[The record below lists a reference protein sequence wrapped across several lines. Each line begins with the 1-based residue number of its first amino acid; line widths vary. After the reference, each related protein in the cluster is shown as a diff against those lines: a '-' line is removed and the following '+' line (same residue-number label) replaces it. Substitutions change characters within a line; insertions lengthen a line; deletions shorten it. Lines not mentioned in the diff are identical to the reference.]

1 MSYKIPLSEPI
12 AIVGSSCRF
21 TGEATSPAKLWEL
34 LKNPK
39 DLTREVPKNRFNVD
53 GFYHPDGEYHG
64 TTNSAK
70 AYFLEQDHRL
80 FDASFFNITPKEA
93 EAIDPQQRMLLE
105 VVYEALESAG
115 YTIQDYS
122 GKKVAVFAG
131 VMTADYD
138 TLSQRDDLS
147 VSQYYATGNARSII
161 SNRVSYFF
169 NFHGPSM
176 TIDTACS
183 SSLVA
188 LHQAVLSLRS
198 GEAEMACVS
207 GVNLILTPEQF
218 VVESSLHM
226 LSPTGRC
233 HMWDDRADGYAR
245 GEGVAAIF
253 IKPLSK
259 ALADGDRIE
268 GIIRETG
275 VNSDGRSKG
284 ITMPNWEAQSALIQ
298 DTYRRSGLNA
308 RDPKDRCQ
316 FFEAH
321 GTGTAAGDPN
331 EARAIEDAF
340 FGRNSSTADQDT
352 AEVSKLL
359 VGSVKT
365 VIGHTEGAAGLAG
378 LFKVVHAMTNGTVPP
393 NLHFNR
399 LQPAV
404 AKYYSHLEVPTKAI
418 AWPAVPAGQPRR
430 ATVNSFGFG
439 GTNSTAICEMYVPE
453 IHNPIAKV
461 FCPTITLPKLI
472 DSGSLS
478 AVGQIS
484 LPLVLSASS
493 PRSLGAVAK
502 CYRDF
507 LAQHK
512 SLPLEEAAW
521 YAYKHRTAFPYRT
534 AVTGSTLSDIMKA
547 LDALIAKADAGKAA
561 TICVRARPEVN
572 RPKILGIFTGQGAQW
587 ATMSR
592 GLLQSN
598 KVYAASIRRL
608 DQVLQTCPHPPAWF
622 LEQEIMA
629 DESLSRVGKAA
640 ISQPLST
647 AVQIALIDLLAHLGI
662 TFHTVVGHSSGEI
675 AAAYA
680 AGKLSARDA
689 ILISYYRGKYAHL
702 AGDAQ
707 GQAGGM
713 MAVGLTKAEAEE
725 LCAQPEF
732 ENRVCVAASNGPS
745 SVTLSGDL
753 DIVEKI
759 HDHLVEE
766 KKFARMLQVDT
777 AYHSPHMVRPANEY
791 IEALKACNISPLQDG
806 NGTTWI
812 SSVYGHGEPTS
823 DEIASSYWRDNM
835 VGAVLFF
842 EAVNTALEG
851 QGPFDC
857 TIEVG
862 PHAVLRG
869 PVTQTM
875 KAKSDDAVLY
885 SGLLDRKLDD
895 RVAFAEFL
903 GWMWSNFASSSAQ
916 IEKYIV
922 CSAKPEL
929 VHLRFQQAP
938 HYPWDHSHTYYRE
951 SRVSR
956 QYHFRTHK
964 PHELLGIRTRDDN
977 EHELRWRNIMKY
989 EKLPWVQG
997 HKFQGQALLP
1007 ASAYCIMVLD
1017 AARVLLDN
1025 RAASVVELRD
1035 LKFMAGITLEPE
1047 TSGVET
1053 LFSLVVSNSAKD
1065 ASTIEASFTLTSAP
1079 ADGTIDMKL
1088 NFSGQLHIV
1097 LGEPSPKALARRPTK
1112 RAETLSAQPEAFY
1125 KMMAGTGLD
1134 YQGPF
1139 KGLTTIERRYK
1150 FSSGTAKRFHDDDQ
1164 TGLDISPATLDS
1176 CLQTAFL
1183 TVSSPGDGF
1192 LWTSFLPKVMS
1203 RVKFNLAT
1211 CHSGARDD
1219 ELAVDAYLTKGVPFS
1234 KTAAASFT
1242 AEINIFDPNGDLEIQ
1257 IEGLT
1262 VGSFTSTRPENDR
1275 ELYLTTVYEI
1285 DPEDEIVTSSPE
1297 GPSDVSPMLLES
1309 CARVASFY
1317 VERAALKRLKET
1329 PRILLEPAGYQTET
1343 RLISN
1348 SWPNETVESLEKFI
1362 RSSPYFM
1369 TLNFIRHLGENVP
1382 DILSGM
1388 LPSLAEEAQHLYDFQ
1403 KQVGRVVRQ
1412 IVHKYPRMNI
1422 LGLTEPELGLTEH
1435 IMEAL
1440 NGSFLH
1446 YRLGGKPETNLK
1458 ERIPLSEG
1466 IRKKIMIDE
1475 VDLEGK
1481 VESAGGPYDLVVLN
1495 ASILENKKT
1504 HSALQLIRDSMR
1516 PGGFLIVIHAPRS
1529 LLKDRMLRS
1538 TGRSSIEGIATPPDW
1553 PDLIEECGFENTT
1566 KNSDMWFHP
1575 GFTLSV
1581 RQAKSEK
1588 KKQLLLPLQ
1597 HVPATPLVKHLLVV
1611 GGKKVWTSCISS
1623 GVLHE
1628 LASFCKKITAIDSFE
1643 DVHDPE
1649 LLSSCTAAIILG
1661 DIDEPILA
1669 DMTADRM
1676 TAIRALLR
1684 PEMLIMWVTH
1694 NARFSNPDHAASL
1707 GFTRTVTGEVPGLS
1721 IQVLDLDTIDTVP
1734 AVSAVT
1740 KTFAQFVVHF
1750 LGDKNENDEPLWIR
1764 EHEVHLEDGRLIVP
1778 RVLPWKEGNQ
1788 RVNAPRRVVT
1798 DMVNTLENIVEVL
1811 PVASDR
1817 YDTRVENTYPS
1828 RAVSIMHVD
1837 YSTVNKFTIG
1847 GFYPGYISIGRNSKT
1862 GNAQVAFSMSNKS
1875 YVSTASTLYS
1885 TLPESNLG
1893 ICEPIFL
1900 ALLSRYLYALTIAS
1914 RAMGKGAMIIEP
1926 DSLLAECAQQV
1937 FNSCGIWFMG
1947 ATTDERLSEK
1957 VPGMVF
1963 VHNQS
1968 TSRQIGDLYPLDGAF
1983 IVNMLPK
1990 THDISRMLVDSMPQ
2004 NCEYFT
2010 GNDLM
2015 SSIQPEVCNN
2025 AAFVQKLWEE
2035 AVTLSYNRMKR
2046 MLLDAEEPSF
2056 KIEDPIML
2064 PKLLDSTAAGDAFQI
2079 IDWKAER
2086 SIARMVKPTVGEKML
2101 RPNRTYVLVGITRDM
2116 GQSLCSL
2123 FTEQGARHLVLCSR
2137 NPPKEQPQWQKELN
2151 ARGIRVKFEAM
2162 DVTNLD
2168 TVIAFKAKLAKD
2180 SWPPVGG
2187 VVNGAMVLDDRVFSE
2202 MSVETWNR
2210 VMRPKAVGS
2219 KNLDTVFDS
2228 ADMDFFIMT
2237 SSFAAIGGHAGQS
2250 NYAAANMYMNGIAAC
2265 RRRRGLPAT
2274 ALNIGV
2280 VYGLG
2285 FLHREKD
2292 DLYAG
2297 LEREGYPPISERD
2310 LHHMFLEAIAAG
2322 QPVDHQVYDITTGM
2336 NRFRM
2341 EDPNQHWQLDPRFS
2355 HNTLPEED
2363 EATAGASGQIKSL
2376 AEDLEAA
2383 TTKEDVM
2390 KAYVPA
2396 LIGRLETLLQIAEGE
2411 ITPANTVEELGVD
2424 SLIAVEIR
2432 SWIWK
2437 TIGQD
2442 VAVMKILSSTSITHL
2457 CDGIVADYLVKREKQ
2472 AKKPASNEQKKETP
2486 VAPSQTLQVTETS
2499 ITSTLSPT
2507 PTLEVSAT
2515 TLSDAT
2521 VVSVISTTTTVVSNA
2536 STASTAPSVAD
2547 NTDEDQALSASWE
2560 DIGNKELPIFL

>member
-1 MSYKIPLSEPI
+1 M
-12 AIVGSSCRF
+12 
-21 TGEATSPAKLWEL
+21 
-34 LKNPK
+34 
-39 DLTREVPKNRFNVD
+39 
-53 GFYHPDGEYHG
+53 
-64 TTNSAK
+64 
-70 AYFLEQDHRL
+70 
-80 FDASFFNITPKEA
+80 
-93 EAIDPQQRMLLE
+93 
-105 VVYEALESAG
+105 
-115 YTIQDYS
+115 
-122 GKKVAVFAG
+122 
-131 VMTADYD
+131 
-138 TLSQRDDLS
+138 
-147 VSQYYATGNARSII
+147 
-161 SNRVSYFF
+161 
-169 NFHGPSM
+169 
-176 TIDTACS
+176 
-183 SSLVA
+183 
-188 LHQAVLSLRS
+188 
-198 GEAEMACVS
+198 
-207 GVNLILTPEQF
+207 
-218 VVESSLHM
+218 
-226 LSPTGRC
+226 
-233 HMWDDRADGYAR
+233 
-245 GEGVAAIF
+245 
-253 IKPLSK
+253 
-259 ALADGDRIE
+259 
-268 GIIRETG
+268 
-275 VNSDGRSKG
+275 
-284 ITMPNWEAQSALIQ
+284 
-298 DTYRRSGLNA
+298 
-308 RDPKDRCQ
+308 
-316 FFEAH
+316 
-321 GTGTAAGDPN
+321 
-331 EARAIEDAF
+331 
-340 FGRNSSTADQDT
+340 
-352 AEVSKLL
+352 
-359 VGSVKT
+359 
-365 VIGHTEGAAGLAG
+365 
-378 LFKVVHAMTNGTVPP
+378 
-393 NLHFNR
+393 
-399 LQPAV
+399 
-404 AKYYSHLEVPTKAI
+404 
-418 AWPAVPAGQPRR
+418 
-430 ATVNSFGFG
+430 
-439 GTNSTAICEMYVPE
+439 PE
-453 IHNPIAKV
+453 IHNPVAKI
-461 FCPTITLPKLI
+461 FCPTLTLPKLM

-478 AVGQIS
+478 TNGQIS

-507 LAQHK
+507 LAQHM

-534 AVTGSTLSDIMKA
+534 AVTGSSLTDIMKG
-547 LDALIAKADAGKAA
+547 LDALIAKPDAGKAS
-561 TICVRARPEVN
+561 TISVRARPEAEI
-572 RPKILGIFTGQGAQW
+572 PKILGIFTGQGAQW

-592 GLLQSN
+592 GLLQSS
-598 KVYAASIRRL
+598 KVYAASIRKL
-608 DQVLQTCPHPPAWF
+608 DQVLQTCPHPPSWY

-640 ISQPLST
+640 ISQPLCT

-680 AGKLSARDA
+680 AGKLSARNS

-702 AGDAQ
+702 AGGAQ

-713 MAVGLTKAEAEE
+713 MAAGLTKAEAEE

-732 ENRVCVAASNGPS
+732 GNRVCVAASNGPS

-753 DIVEKI
+753 DVVEKV
-759 HDHLVEE
+759 HDHLVDE

-777 AYHSPHMVRPANEY
+777 AYHSPHMARPADEY
-791 IEALKACNISPLQDG
+791 IEVLKACNISPLQDG
-806 NGTTWI
+806 NGTTWV

-857 TIEVG
+857 AIEVG
-862 PHAVLRG
+862 PHPALRG

-875 KAKSDDAVLY
+875 KANSGEAIIY
-885 SGLLDRKLDD
+885 AGLLDRKLDD

-903 GWMWSNFASSSAQ
+903 GWMWSNFASSSTQ
-916 IEKYIV
+916 IEKYV
-922 CSAKPEL
+922 MCSAKPEL
-929 VHLRFQQAP
+929 ARLRFQQAP

-989 EKLPWVQG
+989 EKLPWAQG
-997 HKFQGQALLP
+997 HRFQGQALLP

-1017 AARVLLDN
+1017 AARVLLGN
-1025 RAASVVELRD
+1025 PSAAVIELRD
-1035 LKFMAGITLEPE
+1035 LKFMVGITLEPE
-1047 TSGVET
+1047 TPGVET
-1053 LFSLVVSNSAKD
+1053 LFSLVVSNSPKD
-1065 ASTIEASFTLTSAP
+1065 TSTIEASFTLTSAP

-1097 LGEPSPKALARRPTK
+1097 LGEPSPKALTRRPAQ

-1139 KGLTTIERRYK
+1139 KGLTTIERRFK
-1150 FSSGTAKRFHDDDQ
+1150 FSSGTAKRFHEDDQ
-1164 TGLDISPATLDS
+1164 TSLDISPATLDS

-1183 TVSSPGDGF
+1183 TVSSPGDGA

-1211 CHSGARDD
+1211 CSGARDD
-1219 ELAVDAYLTKGVPFS
+1219 ALAVDAYLTKGVPFS

-1242 AEINIFDPNGDLEIQ
+1242 AEINIYNPNGDLEIQ

-1262 VGSFTSTRPENDR
+1262 VGSFTSTRPENDK
-1275 ELYLTTVYEI
+1275 ELYLTTVYEL
-1285 DPEDEIVTSSPE
+1285 DPEDEIVASSPE
-1297 GPSDVSPMLLES
+1297 GPSDVSPMILES
-1309 CARVASFY
+1309 CARVASSY

-1343 RLISN
+1343 RLIPN
-1348 SWPNETVESLEKFI
+1348 SWPNETDESLEKFI

-1369 TLNFIRHLGENVP
+1369 TLDFIRHLGENVP
-1382 DILSGM
+1382 DILPGM
-1388 LPSLAEEAQHLYDFQ
+1388 LPTLVEEAQHLYDFQ

-1422 LGLTEPELGLTEH
+1422 LGLTDPELGLTEH
-1435 IMEAL
+1435 IMAAL
-1440 NGSFLH
+1440 NGSFLN
-1446 YRLGGKPETNLK
+1446 YRLGGKPETNL
-1458 ERIPLSEG
+1458 EDRIPFSEG

-1475 VDLEGK
+1475 VDLEGE

-1495 ASILENKKT
+1495 TSILENKKT

-1516 PGGFLIVIHAPRS
+1516 PGGFFIVIHASRS
-1529 LLKDRMLRS
+1529 LLKDRMLRCAGRNS
-1538 TGRSSIEGIATPPDW
+1538 TDGIATPPDW
-1553 PDLIEECGFENTT
+1553 PDLIEECGFENTS

-1581 RQAKSEK
+1581 RQAQSQR
-1588 KKQLLLPLQ
+1588 KKQLLWPLQ
-1597 HVPATPLVKHLLVV
+1597 HATSTPLVKHLLVV
-1611 GGKKVWTSCISS
+1611 GGTKVWTSCISS

-1628 LASFCKKITAIDSFE
+1628 LKSFCDEITAIDSFE
-1643 DVHDPE
+1643 DIYDRE
-1649 LLSSCTAAIILG
+1649 LLSSCTAAIVLG
-1661 DIDEPILA
+1661 DVDEPILS
-1669 DMTADRM
+1669 DMTSGRM
-1676 TAIRALLR
+1676 NAIRTLLR

-1694 NARFSNPDHAASL
+1694 NARFNNPDHAASL
-1707 GFTRTVTGEVPGLS
+1707 GFARTVTGEVPGMH

-1734 AVSAVT
+1734 AVRAVSN
-1740 KTFAQFVVHF
+1740 TFARFIVHF
-1750 LGDKNENDEPLWIR
+1750 LGDKNEDDEPLWIR

-1798 DMVNTLENIVEVL
+1798 DAVNTLEDVVEVL
-1811 PVASDR
+1811 PTASGR
-1817 YDTRVENTYPS
+1817 YETRVEKTGTYPS
-1828 RAVSIMHVD
+1828 RAESVMHVD
-1837 YSTVNKFTIG
+1837 YSTLNKFRIG
-1847 GFYPGYISIGRNSKT
+1847 GFYPGYICIGRNSKT
-1862 GNAQVAFSMSNKS
+1862 GNAQVALSMSNKS
-1875 YVSTASTLYS
+1875 YISTTTTFFS
-1885 TLPESNLG
+1885 TLPEGTLG
-1893 ICEPIFL
+1893 VCEPIYL

-1914 RAMGKGAMIIEP
+1914 MAMGKGAMIIEP

-1937 FNSCGIWFMG
+1937 FSSCGIWFMG
-1947 ATTDERLSEK
+1947 ATTDERLSQK
-1957 VPGMVF
+1957 VPGMAF
-1963 VHNQS
+1963 VHTQS
-1968 TSRQIGDLYPLDGAF
+1968 TSRQIGDLYPLDGAY

-1990 THDISRMLVDSMPQ
+1990 THDISRMLVDSMPSDC
-2004 NCEYFT
+2004 NYLT
-2010 GNDLM
+2010 SHDLM
-2015 SSIQPEVCNN
+2015 SSNQPGVCNN
-2025 AAFVQKLWEE
+2025 AAFIQKIWEE
-2035 AVTLSYNRMKR
+2035 AVALSYNSMKK
-2046 MLLDAEEPSF
+2046 MLLDADEPLF
-2056 KIEDPIML
+2056 KIKDPITL
-2064 PKLLDSTAAGDAFQI
+2064 PRLLDSTVAGDAFQI

-2086 SIARMVKPTVGEKML
+2086 SIARMIKPTVGEKML
-2101 RPNRTYVLVGITRDM
+2101 RPNRTYVFVGITRDM

-2123 FTEQGARHLVLCSR
+2123 FIEQGARHLVLCSR

-2151 ARGIRVKFEAM
+2151 ARGIKVKFEAM
-2162 DVTNLD
+2162 DVTNLN
-2168 TVIAFKAKLAKD
+2168 TVIAFKAKLAED

-2210 VMRPKAVGS
+2210 VMNPKVVGS

-2228 ADMDFFIMT
+2228 PDMDFFIMT

-2322 QPVDHQVYDITTGM
+2322 KPVDHQVYDITTGM

-2341 EDPNQHWQLDPRFS
+2341 DEPNQHWQLDPRFS
-2355 HNTLPEED
+2355 HNTLPDED
-2363 EATAGASGQIKSL
+2363 ETTAGSAGQQIKSL
-2376 AEDLEAA
+2376 AEDLDAA

-2390 KAYVPA
+2390 KVYVPA

-2411 ITPANTVEELGVD
+2411 ITPANSVEELGVD

-2437 TIGQD
+2437 TVAQD
-2442 VAVMKILSSTSITHL
+2442 VAVMKILSSTSITQL
-2457 CDGIVADYLVKREKQ
+2457 CDGIIADFLAKREAQ
-2472 AKKPASNEQKKETP
+2472 AKKSAANEQKKETP
-2486 VAPSQTLQVTETS
+2486 VAPSQTLQTIESSIKSVVTTTPS
-2499 ITSTLSPT
+2499 LDASASTLS
-2507 PTLEVSAT
+2507 E
-2515 TLSDAT
+2515 AT
-2521 VVSVISTTTTVVSNA
+2521 VVSITSTTTVVSTASIA
-2536 STASTAPSVAD
+2536 STATSVG
-2547 NTDEDQALSASWE
+2547 NETDEDKALSASWE
-2560 DIGNKELPIFL
+2560 DIGNKESSIFL

>member
-12 AIVGSSCRF
+12 AIVGSGCRF

-34 LKNPK
+34 LKHPK
-39 DLTREVPKNRFNVD
+39 DLTREVPKERFNVD

-115 YTIQDYS
+115 YSLQDYS

-245 GEGVAAIF
+245 GEGVAAMF

-268 GIIRETG
+268 AIIRETG
-275 VNSDGRSKG
+275 VNSDGRSQG
-284 ITMPNWEAQSALIQ
+284 ITMPNWEAQSTLIQ

-308 RDPKDRCQ
+308 KDPLDRCQ

-340 FGRNSSTADQDT
+340 FGRNVSTAGQDT

-378 LFKVVHAMTNGTVPP
+378 LFKVVHAMNNGTVPP

-404 AKYYSHLEVPTKAI
+404 AKYYSHLHVPTKAM
-418 AWPAVPAGQPRR
+418 AWPSVPAGQPRR

-439 GTNSTAICEMYVPE
+439 GTNSTAICEMYVPD
-453 IHNPIAKV
+453 IHDPVAKI
-461 FCPTITLPKLI
+461 FAPTLAVPKLI

-478 AVGQIS
+478 TDGQIR

-507 LAQHK
+507 LLQYA
-512 SLPLEEAAW
+512 SLPLEQAAW

-534 AVTGSTLSDIMKA
+534 AVTGSTMDDIMKG
-547 LDALIAKADAGKAA
+547 LDALITKADAGKAA
-561 TICVRARPEVN
+561 TISVRARPQADI
-572 RPKILGIFTGQGAQW
+572 PKILGIFTGQGAQW

-592 GLLQSN
+592 GLLETSN
-598 KVYAASIRRL
+598 VYAQSIRKL
-608 DQVLQTCPHPPAWF
+608 DDVLQACPHPPAWF

-629 DESLSRVGKAA
+629 DASLSRVGKAA
-640 ISQPLST
+640 ISQPLCT

-680 AGKLSARDA
+680 AGKLSARDS

-702 AGDAQ
+702 ASGAE
-707 GQAGGM
+707 GQLGGM
-713 MAVGLTKAEAEE
+713 MAAGLTKAEAEE
-725 LCAQPEF
+725 LCAMPEF
-732 ENRVCVAASNGPS
+732 GNRVCVAASNGPS

-753 DIVEKI
+753 DIVQKVR
-759 HDHLVEE
+759 DHLVSE

-777 AYHSPHMVRPANEY
+777 AYHSPHMVRPATEY
-791 IEALKACNISPLQDG
+791 IEALKACNIAPLQDG
-806 NGTTWI
+806 NGITWV
-812 SSVYGHGEPTS
+812 SSVYGHGDPTAQ
-823 DEIASSYWRDNM
+823 ELASSYWHDNM
-835 VGAVLFF
+835 VNAVLFF
-842 EAVNTALEG
+842 EAVSTALEG

-857 TIEVG
+857 AIEVG
-862 PHAVLRG
+862 PHAALRG

-875 KAKSDDAVLY
+875 KANSGEAIIY

-895 RVAFAEFL
+895 RIAFADFL
-903 GWMWSNFASSSAQ
+903 GWMWSNFASSSAMIQ
-916 IEKYIV
+916 KFV
-922 CSAKPEL
+922 QDSVMPEL
-929 VHLRFQQAP
+929 IQLRFEQGP
-938 HYPWDHSHTYYRE
+938 NYPWDHSHTYYRE

-989 EKLPWVQG
+989 AKLPWAQG

-1017 AARVLLDN
+1017 AARVLLGD

-1035 LKFMAGITLEPE
+1035 LRFMAGITLEPE
-1047 TSGVET
+1047 SPGVET
-1053 LFSLVVSNSAKD
+1053 LFSLVVSNSTKD
-1065 ASTIEASFTLTSAP
+1065 ASTIEATFTLTSAP
-1079 ADGTIDMKL
+1079 ADGIIDMKL
-1088 NFSGQLHIV
+1088 NFSGKLHIL
-1097 LGEPSPKALARRPTK
+1097 LGEKSPRALTHRPAQ

-1139 KGLTTIERRYK
+1139 KGLTAIERRYK
-1150 FSSGTAKRFHDDDQ
+1150 FSSGNVKRFHADDETD
-1164 TGLDISPATLDS
+1164 LDISPATLDS

-1183 TVSSPGDGF
+1183 TVSSPGDGS

-1219 ELAVDAYLTKGVPFS
+1219 ELAVDAYLTQGTPFS

-1242 AEINIFDPNGDLEIQ
+1242 AEINIYNPNSDLEIQ

-1275 ELYLTTVYEI
+1275 ELYLTTIYEL
-1285 DPEDEIVTSSPE
+1285 DPEDQIVSSPPE
-1297 GPSDVSPMLLES
+1297 AINGVSPMLFES
-1309 CARVASFY
+1309 CARVASSY
-1317 VERAALKRLKET
+1317 VERAALERFRET
-1329 PRILLEPAGYQTET
+1329 PRDLLEPAGYQTET
-1343 RLISN
+1343 RLVSN
-1348 SWPNETVESLEKFI
+1348 SWPRETEKSLEKFI

-1369 TLNFIRHLGENVP
+1369 TLDFIRHLGENLP
-1382 DILSGM
+1382 DVLPGM
-1388 LPSLAEEAQHLYDFQ
+1388 LPTLVQEAQQLSYFQ

-1422 LGLTEPELGLTEH
+1422 LGLTDPEMGLTEH
-1435 IMEAL
+1435 IMAAL
-1440 NGSFLH
+1440 EGSFLS
-1446 YRLGGKPETNLK
+1446 YRIGGKPEANLK
-1458 ERIPLSEG
+1458 ERTPLFEG
-1466 IRKKIMIDE
+1466 IRKKIMVDE
-1475 VDLEGK
+1475 VDLEGE

-1495 ASILENKKT
+1495 TSILENKKT

-1516 PGGFLIVIHAPRS
+1516 PGGFLIVLHASRTP
-1529 LLKDRMLRS
+1529 LKDRMLRCA
-1538 TGRSSIEGIATPPDW
+1538 GRPSAHDGTTTPPDW
-1553 PDLIEECGFENTT
+1553 PDLIEECGFENTAR
-1566 KNSDMWFHP
+1566 NSDTWFNP

-1581 RQAKSEK
+1581 RQAKSRR
-1588 KKQLLLPLQ
+1588 KKQLLRPL
-1597 HVPATPLVKHLLVV
+1597 HHATTTPLVEHVLIV

-1623 GVLHE
+1623 GVLQE
-1628 LASFCKKITAIDSFE
+1628 LALFCEKITAVDSFE
-1643 DVHDPE
+1643 DIQNDE

-1661 DIDEPILA
+1661 DIDQPILA
-1669 DMTADRM
+1669 DMTAERM
-1676 TAIRALLR
+1676 NTIRSLLH
-1684 PEMLIMWVTH
+1684 PQMLIMWVTH
-1694 NARFSNPDHAASL
+1694 NARFTNPDHAASL
-1707 GFTRTVTGEVPGLS
+1707 GFTRTVTGEVPGLH
-1721 IQVLDLDTIDTVP
+1721 IQVLDLDTIDTRP
-1734 AVSAVT
+1734 AVRAVSE
-1740 KTFAQFVVHF
+1740 TFARFIVHF
-1750 LGDKNENDEPLWIR
+1750 LGEKNEDDEPLWIR
-1764 EHEVHLEDGRLIVP
+1764 EHEVHLERGRLIVP

-1798 DMVNTLENIVEVL
+1798 DTVNTLEDVVEVFR
-1811 PVASDR
+1811 STSGR
-1817 YDTRVENTYPS
+1817 YETRVERSSFYPS
-1828 RAVSIMHVD
+1828 LAESAMHVD
-1837 YSTVNKFTIG
+1837 YSTVNMFKVG
-1847 GFYPGYISIGRNSKT
+1847 GLCSGYVSIGRNNQT
-1862 GNAQVAFSMSNKS
+1862 GQAQVALCKSNKS
-1875 YVSTASTLYS
+1875 YISTASTLFS
-1885 TLPESNLG
+1885 TLPEGTLG
-1893 ICEPIFL
+1893 VCEPL
-1900 ALLSRYLYALTIAS
+1900 YLGLLSRYLYALTVANLAGG
-1914 RAMGKGAMIIEP
+1914 RAVMIIEP
-1926 DSLLAECAQQV
+1926 DRLLFECAKDV
-1937 FNSCGIWFMG
+1937 FSNRGIMFVG
-1947 ATTDERLSEK
+1947 ASTDERRSQT
-1957 VPGMVF
+1957 VPGMTF
-1963 VHNQS
+1963 VHTQS
-1968 TSRQIGDLYPLDGAF
+1968 TARQIEALYPIDGAC

-1990 THDISRMLVDSMPQ
+1990 SHDISRMLVDSMPE
-2004 NCEYFT
+2004 NCFYFT
-2010 GNDLM
+2010 QGD
-2015 SSIQPEVCNN
+2015 
-2025 AAFVQKLWEE
+2025 FVSAHFTARPIGELTQKLWEE
-2035 AVTLSYNRMKR
+2035 GVALSYNSMKK
-2046 MLLDAEEPSF
+2046 MLFDVKELSLDMQN
-2056 KIEDPIML
+2056 PIAL
-2064 PKLLDSTAAGDAFQI
+2064 PKLLDSAVSEEAFQML
-2079 IDWKAER
+2079 DWKAER
-2086 SIARMVKPTVGEKML
+2086 SIAHMVKPTVGEKML
-2101 RPNRTYVLVGITRDM
+2101 RANRTYVLVGITRDM

-2123 FTEQGARHLVLCSR
+2123 FIEQGARHLVLCSR

-2151 ARGIRVKFEAM
+2151 ARGIKVKFEAM
-2162 DVTNLD
+2162 DVTNLN

-2180 SWPPVGG
+2180 AWPPVGG

-2210 VMRPKAVGS
+2210 VMNPKVVGS
-2219 KNLDTVFDS
+2219 KNLDEVFNS
-2228 ADMDFFIMT
+2228 PDMDFFIMT

-2250 NYAAANMYMNGIAAC
+2250 NYAAANMFMNGIAAS
-2265 RRRRGLPAT
+2265 RRCRGLPAT

-2322 QPVDHQVYDITTGM
+2322 KPVGDQVYDITTGM

-2341 EDPNQHWQLDPRFS
+2341 DAPNQHWQLDPRFS
-2355 HNTLPEED
+2355 HNTLPVED
-2363 EATAGASGQIKSL
+2363 ETAAGSAGQQIKSL
-2376 AEDLEAA
+2376 SEDLEAA

-2390 KAYVPA
+2390 KVYIPA
-2396 LIGRLETLLQIAEGE
+2396 FIGRLEALLQIVEGE
-2411 ITPANTVEELGVD
+2411 ITPANSVTELGVD
-2424 SLIAVEIR
+2424 SLVAVEIR

-2437 TIGQD
+2437 SVAQD
-2442 VAVMKILSSTSITHL
+2442 VAVMKILSATSIAQL
-2457 CDGIVADYLVKREKQ
+2457 CEGIAADLLATRDAA
-2472 AKKPASNEQKKETP
+2472 AKKSAATEQKKEIPTGASKTSEADGSLLKL
-2486 VAPSQTLQVTETS
+2486 APSTTPSLQAS
-2499 ITSTLSPT
+2499 ISTLTEST
-2507 PTLEVSAT
+2507 VVSIVST
-2515 TLSDAT
+2515 AT
-2521 VVSVISTTTTVVSNA
+2521 VV
-2536 STASTAPSVAD
+2536 STASTATSIGD
-2547 NTDEDQALSASWE
+2547 DTDEDRALSGSWE
-2560 DIGNKELPIFL
+2560 DVGKKESSIFL

>member
-12 AIVGSSCRF
+12 AIVGSGCRF

-34 LKNPK
+34 LKDPK

-115 YTIQDYS
+115 YTLQDYS

-245 GEGVAAIF
+245 GEGVAAMF

-259 ALADGDRIE
+259 ALANGDRIE
-268 GIIRETG
+268 AIIRETG

-284 ITMPNWEAQSALIQ
+284 ITMPNWEAQSTLIQ

-308 RDPKDRCQ
+308 KDPFDRCQ

-340 FGRNSSTADQDT
+340 FGRNVSTAGQDT

-378 LFKVVHAMTNGTVPP
+378 LFKVIHAMNNGTVPP

-404 AKYYSHLEVPTKAI
+404 AKYYSHLHVPTKAM
-418 AWPAVPAGQPRR
+418 AWPSVPAGQPRR

-453 IHNPIAKV
+453 IHDPVAKV
-461 FCPTITLPKLI
+461 FASTLAPPKLI

-478 AVGQIS
+478 VDGQIR

-507 LAQHK
+507 IARHV
-512 SLPLEEAAW
+512 SLPLEQTAW
-521 YAYKHRTAFPYRT
+521 FAYKHRTAFPYRT
-534 AVTGSTLSDIMKA
+534 AVTGSSLEDIMKD

-561 TICVRARPEVN
+561 TISVRALPETDI
-572 RPKILGIFTGQGAQW
+572 PKILGIFTGQGAQW

-592 GLLQSN
+592 GLLQSS
-598 KVYAASIRRL
+598 KIYAQSIRKL
-608 DQVLQTCPHPPAWF
+608 DQVLQACPHPPSWF

-629 DESLSRVGKAA
+629 DASLSRVGKAA
-640 ISQPLST
+640 ISQPLCT
-647 AVQIALIDLLAHLGI
+647 AVQIALIDLLADLGI

-680 AGKLSARDA
+680 AGKLSARDS
-689 ILISYYRGKYAHL
+689 ILVSYYRGKYAHL
-702 AGDAQ
+702 ASGAQ
-707 GQAGGM
+707 GQSGGM
-713 MAVGLTKAEAEE
+713 VAAGLTKAEAEE
-725 LCAQPEF
+725 LCAMPEF
-732 ENRVCVAASNGPS
+732 GNRVCVAASNGPS

-753 DIVEKI
+753 DIVQKV
-759 HDHLVEE
+759 HDHLVNE

-777 AYHSPHMVRPANEY
+777 AYHSPHMVRPATEY

-806 NGTTWI
+806 NGTTWV

-823 DEIASSYWRDNM
+823 EELASSYWRDNM
-835 VGAVLFF
+835 VNAVLFF
-842 EAVNTALEG
+842 EAVSTALEG

-857 TIEVG
+857 AIEVG
-862 PHAVLRG
+862 PHAALRG

-875 KAKSDDAVLY
+875 KAKSGEAIIY

-895 RVAFAEFL
+895 RIALADFL
-903 GWMWSNFASSSAQ
+903 GWMWSNFGSCSAV
-916 IEKYIV
+916 IEKFV
-922 CSAKPEL
+922 QGSVEPEL
-929 VHLRFQQAP
+929 AHLHFQQGP
-938 HYPWDHSHTYYRE
+938 SYPWDHSHTYYRE

-977 EHELRWRNIMKY
+977 EHELRWRNILKY
-989 EKLPWVQG
+989 AKLPWAQG

-1017 AARVLLDN
+1017 AARALLGD
-1025 RAASVVELRD
+1025 RPASVVELRD

-1047 TSGVET
+1047 SPGVET
-1053 LFSLVVSNSAKD
+1053 LFSLVVSNYPKD
-1065 ASTIEASFTLTSAP
+1065 ASTIEALFTLTSAP

-1088 NFSGQLHIV
+1088 NFSGKLHIV
-1097 LGEPSPKALARRPTK
+1097 LGEKSPKALTHRPAQ

-1134 YQGPF
+1134 YNGPF
-1139 KGLTTIERRYK
+1139 KGLTAIERRYK
-1150 FSSGTAKRFHDDDQ
+1150 FSSGNVKRFHADDE

-1183 TVSSPGDGF
+1183 TVSSPGDGS

-1203 RVKFNLAT
+1203 RVKFNLAI
-1211 CHSGARDD
+1211 CSSGARDD
-1219 ELAVDAYLTKGVPFS
+1219 DLAVDAYLTQGIPFS

-1242 AEINIFDPNGDLEIQ
+1242 AEINIYNPNGDLEIQ

-1262 VGSFTSTRPENDR
+1262 VGSFTSMRPENDR
-1275 ELYLTTVYEI
+1275 ELYLTTIYEL
-1285 DPEDEIVTSSPE
+1285 DPEDEIVASAPE
-1297 GPSDVSPMLLES
+1297 ALNGVSPMLFES
-1309 CARVASFY
+1309 CARVASSY
-1317 VERAALKRLKET
+1317 VERAALKRRKET
-1329 PRILLEPAGYQTET
+1329 PRDLLEPAGYQTET
-1343 RLISN
+1343 RLVSN
-1348 SWPNETVESLEKFI
+1348 SWPRETEESLEKFI

-1369 TLNFIRHLGENVP
+1369 TLDFIRHLGENLP
-1382 DILSGM
+1382 DVLPGM
-1388 LPSLAEEAQHLYDFQ
+1388 LPTLVQEAQQLSYFQ

-1422 LGLTEPELGLTEH
+1422 LGLTDPELGLTEH

-1440 NGSFLH
+1440 EGSFLS
-1446 YRLGGKPETNLK
+1446 YRIGGKPETNLK
-1458 ERIPLSEG
+1458 ERTPLLEG

-1475 VDLEGK
+1475 VDLEGE

-1495 ASILENKKT
+1495 TSILENKKT

-1516 PGGFLIVIHAPRS
+1516 PGGFLVVVHASRTP
-1529 LLKDRMLRS
+1529 LKDRMLRCA
-1538 TGRSSIEGIATPPDW
+1538 GRTSSDDGIATPPDW
-1553 PDLIEECGFENTT
+1553 PDLIEECGFENTA
-1566 KNSDMWFHP
+1566 KNSDMWFNP

-1581 RQAKSEK
+1581 RQATSRR
-1588 KKQLLLPLQ
+1588 KKQLLWPL
-1597 HVPATPLVKHLLVV
+1597 HHATATPLVKHLLIV

-1623 GVLHE
+1623 GVFQE
-1628 LASFCKKITAIDSFE
+1628 LASFCEKITAVDSFE
-1643 DVHDPE
+1643 DIHNDE

-1661 DIDEPILA
+1661 DIDQPILA
-1669 DMTADRM
+1669 DMTAERM
-1676 TAIRALLR
+1676 NTIRSLLR
-1684 PEMLIMWVTH
+1684 PQMLIMWVTH
-1694 NARFSNPDHAASL
+1694 NARFTNPDHAASL
-1707 GFTRTVTGEVPGLS
+1707 GFTRTVTGEVPGLH
-1721 IQVLDLDTIDTVP
+1721 IQVLDLDTIDTHP
-1734 AVSAVT
+1734 AVRAVS
-1740 KTFAQFVVHF
+1740 KTFARFIVHF
-1750 LGDKNENDEPLWIR
+1750 LGEQNEDDEPLWIR
-1764 EHEVHLEDGRLIVP
+1764 EHEVHLESGRLIVP

-1798 DMVNTLENIVEVL
+1798 DTVNTLEDIVEVL
-1811 PVASDR
+1811 RSTSGR
-1817 YDTRVENTYPS
+1817 YETRVEKSSLYPS
-1828 RAVSIMHVD
+1828 HTESAMHVD
-1837 YSTVNKFTIG
+1837 YSIVNMFKIG
-1847 GFYPGYISIGRNSKT
+1847 GICSGHVCIGRNNKT
-1862 GNAQVAFSMSNKS
+1862 GKTQVALSKSNKS
-1875 YVSTASTLYS
+1875 YISTASAIIS
-1885 TLPESNLG
+1885 TLPEATVG
-1893 ICEPIFL
+1893 VCEPL
-1900 ALLSRYLYALTIAS
+1900 YLGLLSRYLYALTIADMACG
-1914 RAMGKGAMIIEP
+1914 RAVMIIEP
-1926 DSLLAECAQQV
+1926 DSLLFECAKDV
-1937 FNSCGIWFMG
+1937 FCNRGILFVG
-1947 ATTDERLSEK
+1947 ASTDERRCQT
-1957 VPGMVF
+1957 VPGMTF
-1963 VHNQS
+1963 VHTQS
-1968 TSRQIGDLYPLDGAF
+1968 TTRQIEALYPIDGAC

-1990 THDISRMLVDSMPQ
+1990 THDVSRMLVDSMPE
-2004 NCEYFT
+2004 NCVYHAENYLIT
-2010 GNDLM
+2010 H
-2015 SSIQPEVCNN
+2015 S
-2025 AAFVQKLWEE
+2025 AAGPIAEFVQKLWEE
-2035 AVTLSYNRMKR
+2035 AVALSYNGMKR
-2046 MLLDAEEPSF
+2046 ILLDVKEPAF
-2056 KIEDPIML
+2056 DIEDPITL
-2064 PKLLDSTAAGDAFQI
+2064 PKLLDSAVSADTFQML
-2079 IDWKAER
+2079 DWKAER
-2086 SIARMVKPTVGEKML
+2086 SIAHMIKPTVGEKML

-2123 FTEQGARHLVLCSR
+2123 FIEQGARHLVLCSR

-2151 ARGIRVKFEAM
+2151 ARGIKVKFEAM
-2162 DVTNLD
+2162 DVTNLN
-2168 TVIAFKAKLAKD
+2168 TVIAFKTKLVED

-2187 VVNGAMVLDDRVFSE
+2187 VVNGAMVLDDRIFSE

-2210 VMRPKAVGS
+2210 VMNPKVVGS
-2219 KNLDTVFDS
+2219 KNLDEVFNS
-2228 ADMDFFIMT
+2228 PDMDFFIMT

-2250 NYAAANMYMNGIAAC
+2250 NYAAANMFMNGIAAS
-2265 RRRRGLPAT
+2265 RRCRGLPAT

-2322 QPVDHQVYDITTGM
+2322 KPVGDQVYDITTGM

-2341 EDPNQHWQLDPRFS
+2341 DAPNQHWQLDPRFS

-2363 EATAGASGQIKSL
+2363 EATAGSAGQQIKSL

-2390 KAYVPA
+2390 KVYIPA
-2396 LIGRLETLLQIAEGE
+2396 FIGRLESLLQIAEGE
-2411 ITPANTVEELGVD
+2411 ITPANSVTELGVD
-2424 SLIAVEIR
+2424 SLVAVEIR

-2437 TIGQD
+2437 TVAQD
-2442 VAVMKILSSTSITHL
+2442 VAVMKILSATSIAQL
-2457 CDGIVADYLVKREKQ
+2457 CDGIATDLLATRGTQ
-2472 AKKPASNEQKKETP
+2472 ARKSPAPTEQKEETP
-2486 VAPSQTLQVTETS
+2486 AGSQALQAAGSSVNTAPNTTPSLEASV
-2499 ITSTLSPT
+2499 STLTECTVDSI
-2507 PTLEVSAT
+2507 VST
-2515 TLSDAT
+2515 AT
-2521 VVSVISTTTTVVSNA
+2521 VVSGA
-2536 STASTAPSVAD
+2536 STATSVGD
-2547 NTDEDQALSASWE
+2547 DTDEDKTLSGSWE
-2560 DIGNKELPIFL
+2560 DVGKKESSIFL